1 MKAIELKDFGGPEQ
15 LVETDFPKPVAQ
27 RGQVVV
33 RIHATSLNPIDPKR
47 ASGHMRQIFPVI
59 FPFIPGG
66 DFSGTVDSIGE
77 NVVGYELGDEVWGD
91 SAAAG
96 AYAEYLAIH
105 VDQIARKPRN
115 LTFVEAAS
123 LALVAQTAQQA
134 LDHANLQPGQTIL
147 IHGAGGAVGSAAVQ
161 LAHTLGA
168 RVIASASPGSFERL
182 RSYGADQ
189 LIDYKTTR
197 FESAVKD
204 VDVVLDGVGG
214 ETQQRSY
221 AVLKR
226 GGILVAISQP
236 PNTDEAAKYG
246 VRAMMFSTQDSPE
259 TLNQLTTEI
268 EAGRLKPY
276 VVKTYPLSE
285 IPQAWRDSATERT
298 TGKVVFVIV
307 P

>member
-27 RGQVVV
+27 MGQVVV

-47 ASGHMRQIFPVI
+47 ASGDMRQHFPVI

-66 DFSGTVDSIGE
+66 DFAGTVDSIGE
-77 NVVGYELGDEVWGD
+77 NVVGYELGDEVWGNSD
-91 SAAAG
+91 AAG
-96 AYAEYLAIH
+96 TYAEYLAIH
-105 VDQIARKPRN
+105 VGQIARKPRN

-123 LALVAQTAQQA
+123 LAVVAQTAQQA
-134 LDHANLQPGQTIL
+134 LDHAGLEPGQTIL
-147 IHGAGGAVGSAAVQ
+147 IHGAGGAVGSVAVQ
-161 LAHTLGA
+161 LAHNLGA

-197 FESAVKD
+197 FESVVKD
-204 VDVVLDGVGG
+204 VDAVLDGVGG

-246 VRAMMFSTQDSPE
+246 VRAMMFSTQSSPE

-285 IPQAWRDSATERT
+285 IPQAWRDFTTERT
-298 TGKVVFVIV
+298 AGKVVFVVV